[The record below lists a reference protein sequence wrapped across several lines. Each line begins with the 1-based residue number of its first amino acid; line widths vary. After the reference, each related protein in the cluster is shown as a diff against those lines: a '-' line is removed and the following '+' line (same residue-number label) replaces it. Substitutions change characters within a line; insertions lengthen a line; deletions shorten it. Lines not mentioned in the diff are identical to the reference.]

1 MLRHDHVRCLE
12 AAPLS
17 QCAHGHHPGTPP
29 PTGTDVSFLDF
40 LASRSDDMVAE
51 GIAHVTVVGI
61 SVLLST
67 VIGIALGVA
76 TYRTERPREI
86 ALAVTGSFLT
96 VPSFA
101 LFILLLG
108 PLGLGAKPV
117 VVALTMYGLLPIVRN
132 TITGLREVDP
142 AIVESAQGMGM
153 SRRQRLLRIELPL
166 AWPVII
172 TGVRVTTL
180 ILVGIATIGAIVL
193 GPGYGNFIFDGLA
206 RVGIPVSV
214 NLVLAGILGVI
225 IVAILFDVAFNV
237 LRTLT
242 TSRGIR

>member
-1 MLRHDHVRCLE
+1 M
-12 AAPLS
+12 S
-17 QCAHGHHPGTPP
+17 QCAHGHRPRSHRRGLF
-29 PTGTDVSFLDF
+29 VSFPEF
-40 LASRSDDMVAE
+40 LLSRSDDMLEA
-51 GIAHVTVVGI
+51 GIAHVAVVGI
-61 SVLLST
+61 SVLLAS
-67 VIGIALGVA
+67 VIGVALGVA
-76 TYRTERPREI
+76 TYRSQRPREI
-86 ALAVTGSFLT
+86 ALAITGSFLT

-101 LFILLLG
+101 LFILLIG

-117 VVALTMYGLLPIVRN
+117 VVALTMYGLLPVVRN

-142 AIVESAQGMGM
+142 SIVESAQGMGM
-153 SRRQRLLRIELPL
+153 SRGQRLLRIELPL

-172 TGVRVTTL
+172 TGIRVTTL

-193 GPGYGNFIFDGLA
+193 GPGYGDFIFDGLA

-214 NLVLAGILGVI
+214 NLVLAGMLGVV
-225 IVAILFDVAFNV
+225 IVAILFDVAFAV

>member
-1 MLRHDHVRCLE
+1 MNLV
-12 AAPLS
+12 
-17 QCAHGHHPGTPP
+17 
-29 PTGTDVSFLDF
+29 DF
-40 LASRSDDMVAE
+40 LLNRREDMVQRGLE
-51 GIAHVTVVGI
+51 HVSIVGV

-86 ALAVTGSFLT
+86 VLAVTSSFLT

-101 LFILLLG
+101 LFILLIG
-108 PLGLGAKPV
+108 PLGIGAKPV

-142 AIVESAQGMGM
+142 ATVESAQGMGM
-153 SRRQRLLRIELPL
+153 SRRQRLVRIELPL

-172 TGVRVTTL
+172 TGIRVTTL
-180 ILVGIATIGAIVL
+180 ILVGIATIGAIVN

-206 RVGIPVSV
+206 RVGSPVAE
-214 NLVLAGILGVI
+214 NLVIAGMLGVI
-225 IVAILFDVAFNV
+225 IIAILFDAAFN
-237 LRTLT
+237 LLAKLT
-242 TSRGIR
+242 TSRGIK